1 MTRLHPSKNEVL
13 TFIKWFLL
21 ASLALIIS
29 GVINGAFEEGLILL
43 VLIGPIIEELAKT
56 AVILLD
62 RKKGP
67 KRTTKI
73 GLIVGLGFGIFEAIL
88 SDPSEILGRLSST
101 IPGHMSLGGIDGFAV
116 GSKRYWMI
124 AGAIGLHSLLN
135 AVSNSGICF
144 AQSINIF
151 LAFLLLFIIYSYLKT
166 ASGGLGMQ

>member
-1 MTRLHPSKNEVL
+1 MTLLHPMKNEVL
-13 TFIKWFLL
+13 VFIKWFLL

-29 GVINGAFEEGLILL
+29 GIINGAFEEGLILL

-56 AVILLD
+56 TVILLD
-62 RKKGP
+62 LNKGP
-67 KRTTKI
+67 KKTTKI

-88 SDPSEILGRLSST
+88 SDPGEILGRLFST

-124 AGAIGLHSLLN
+124 AVAIGLHSLLN
-135 AVSNSGICF
+135 AVSSSGISF

-151 LAFLLLFIIYSYLKT
+151 LAFLPLFIIRSYLKN
-166 ASGGLGMQ
+166 AGGSLSIQ